1 LDKYQIMYSLFKKE
15 ITSFL
20 SSLSGFVVIIVFLIA
35 NGLFLWVFK
44 GNMNIM
50 DNGYATLESL
60 FILAPW
66 VFLFLIPAITMRTFA
81 EEKKSRTMELLLS
94 RPLSDMQIIM
104 AKYLAAMVLI
114 LLSIMP
120 TLIYFYSV
128 SRLGSPPGNID
139 SGGTWG
145 SYVGLIFLAG
155 IYAAIGTFVSS
166 LTENQIV
173 SFIISLLLCFLFYIG
188 FDYISSLDI
197 FSGFSTFIV
206 KLGINEHYRS
216 MSRGVLDTRDMLY
229 YLSVIAVFLLLTKIV
244 LQSRNW

>member
-1 LDKYQIMYSLFKKE
+1 MFSLFKKE

-44 GNMNIM
+44 GNMNIL

-81 EEKKSRTMELLLS
+81 EEKKNQTMELLLS
-94 RPLSDMQIIM
+94 RPLSDMQIIL

-114 LLSIMP
+114 LLSILP

-128 SRLGSPPGNID
+128 SRLGSPRGNID

-145 SYVGLIFLAG
+145 SYAGLIFLAG
-155 IYAAIGTFVSS
+155 IYAAIGTFISS
-166 LTENQIV
+166 LTENQII
-173 SFIISLLLCFLFYIG
+173 SFIISLLLCFLFYTG

-197 FSGFSTFIV
+197 FTGISAFVAKI
-206 KLGINEHYRS
+206 GINEHYRS

-229 YLSVIAVFLLLTKIV
+229 YISVIVIFLLLTKIV

>member
-1 LDKYQIMYSLFKKE
+1 MYYLFKKE

-44 GNMNIM
+44 GNLNIM

-94 RPLSDMQIIM
+94 RPLSDMQIVL
-104 AKYLAAMVLI
+104 AKYFAAMILI
-114 LLSIMP
+114 LLAILP
-120 TLIYFYSV
+120 TLIYFYSI
-128 SRLGSPPGNID
+128 SRLGSPRGNID

-145 SYVGLIFLAG
+145 SYIGLLFLAG
-155 IYAAIGTFVSS
+155 IYAAIGIFVSL

-188 FDYISSLDI
+188 FDYLSSLDV
-197 FSGFSTFIV
+197 FEGFSTFII

-216 MSRGVLDTRDMLY
+216 MSRGVLDTRDILY
-229 YLSVIAVFLLLTKIV
+229 YISVIFIFLLLTKIK

>member
-1 LDKYQIMYSLFKKE
+1 MFSLFKKE
-15 ITSFL
+15 IGSFL

-44 GNMNIM
+44 GNLNIM
-50 DNGYATLESL
+50 DNGYATLEGL
-60 FILAPW
+60 FMIAPW
-66 VFLFLIPAITMRTFA
+66 IFLFLIPAITMRTFA

-94 RPLSDMQIIM
+94 RPLSDMQIVM
-104 AKYLAAMVLI
+104 AKYLAAMVLVV
-114 LLSIMP
+114 LSILP

-128 SRLGSPPGNID
+128 SHLSSPPGNID

-145 SYVGLIFLAG
+145 SYAGLLFLAG
-155 IYAAIGTFVSS
+155 IYTAIGIFISS

-173 SFIISLLLCFLFYIG
+173 SFIITLLLCFMFYIG
-188 FDYISSLDI
+188 FDYLSSLDI
-197 FSGFSTFIV
+197 FSGISTFII
-206 KLGINEHYRS
+206 KLGINEHYLS

-229 YLSVIAVFLLLTKIV
+229 YFSMIIIFLLLTKIV

>member
-1 LDKYQIMYSLFKKE
+1 MYSLFKKE

-44 GNMNIM
+44 GNLNIM

-94 RPLSDMQIIM
+94 RPLSDMQIIL
-104 AKYLAAMVLI
+104 AKYFAAMVLI
-114 LLSIMP
+114 LLSILP

-145 SYVGLIFLAG
+145 SYAGLLFLAG
-155 IYAAIGTFVSS
+155 IYAAIGIFISS

-173 SFIISLLLCFLFYIG
+173 SFIISLLLCFLFYTG
-188 FDYISSLDI
+188 FDYLSSLDI
-197 FSGFSTFIV
+197 FGGFSSFII

-229 YLSVIAVFLLLTKIV
+229 YFSVIFIFLLLTKIK

>member
-1 LDKYQIMYSLFKKE
+1 MYSLFKKE

-44 GNMNIM
+44 GNLNIM

-94 RPLSDMQIIM
+94 RPLSDMQIVL
-104 AKYLAAMVLI
+104 AKYFAAMVLI
-114 LLSIMP
+114 LLAILP
-120 TLIYFYSV
+120 TLIYFYSI
-128 SRLGSPPGNID
+128 SRLGSPRGNID

-145 SYVGLIFLAG
+145 SYIGLLFLAG
-155 IYAAIGTFVSS
+155 IYAAIGIFVSS

-188 FDYISSLDI
+188 FDYLSSLDV
-197 FSGFSTFIV
+197 FGGFSTFII

-216 MSRGVLDTRDMLY
+216 MSRGVLDTRDILY
-229 YLSVIAVFLLLTKIV
+229 YISVIFIFLLLTKIK

>member
-1 LDKYQIMYSLFKKE
+1 MFALFKKE

-44 GNMNIM
+44 GNLNIM
-50 DNGYATLESL
+50 DNGYATLETL
-60 FILAPW
+60 FMLAPW
-66 VFLFLIPAITMRTFA
+66 IFLFLIPAITMRTFA

-94 RPLSDMQIIM
+94 RPLSDMQIVL
-104 AKYLAAMVLI
+104 AKYLAAMVLVV
-114 LLSIMP
+114 LSILP

-128 SRLGSPPGNID
+128 GRLSSPPGNID

-145 SYVGLIFLAG
+145 SYAGLLFLAG
-155 IYAAIGTFVSS
+155 IYAAIGVFVSS

-173 SFIISLLLCFLFYIG
+173 SFIISLLLCFMFYIG
-188 FDYISSLDI
+188 FDYLSSLDI
-197 FSGFSTFIV
+197 FSGISAFV
-206 KLGINEHYRS
+206 VRLGINEHYLS

-229 YLSVIAVFLLLTKIV
+229 YFSVIIIFLLLTKIV

>member
-1 LDKYQIMYSLFKKE
+1 MYSLFKKE

-44 GNMNIM
+44 GNLNIM

-94 RPLSDMQIIM
+94 RPLSDMQIIL
-104 AKYLAAMVLI
+104 AKYLASMVLI
-114 LLSIMP
+114 LLSILP

-128 SRLGSPPGNID
+128 SCLGSPRGNID

-145 SYVGLIFLAG
+145 SYAGLIFLAG
-155 IYAAIGTFVSS
+155 VYAAIGTFVSS

-188 FDYISSLDI
+188 FDYLSSLDV
-197 FSGFSTFIV
+197 FGGFSAFII

-229 YLSVIAVFLLLTKIV
+229 YLSAIVIFLLLTKIV

>member
-1 LDKYQIMYSLFKKE
+1 MFSLFKKE

-44 GNMNIM
+44 GNLNIM

-94 RPLSDMQIIM
+94 RPLSDMQIIL
-104 AKYLAAMVLI
+104 AKYMAAMVLI
-114 LLSIMP
+114 LLSILP

-128 SRLGSPPGNID
+128 SCLGSPRGNID

-155 IYAAIGTFVSS
+155 VYAAIGTFVSS

-188 FDYISSLDI
+188 FDYLSSLDI
-197 FSGFSTFIV
+197 FSGFSAFIV

-229 YLSVIAVFLLLTKIV
+229 YLSVIVIFLLLTKIV

>member
-1 LDKYQIMYSLFKKE
+1 MFSLFKKE
-15 ITSFL
+15 IISFL

-35 NGLFLWVFK
+35 SGLFLWIFK
-44 GNMNIM
+44 GNLNIM

-66 VFLFLIPAITMRTFA
+66 IFLFLIPAITMRTFA

-94 RPLSDMQIIM
+94 RPLSDMQIIL
-104 AKYLAAMVLI
+104 AKYLAGMVLI
-114 LLSIMP
+114 LLSILP

-128 SRLGSPPGNID
+128 SRLGSPQRNID
-139 SGGTWG
+139 SGSTWG

-155 IYAAIGTFVSS
+155 VYAAIGTFISS

-197 FSGFSTFIV
+197 FSGISTFIA

-229 YLSVIAVFLLLTKIV
+229 YLSVIAIFLLLTKIV
-244 LQSRNW
+244 LQSRSW

>member
-1 LDKYQIMYSLFKKE
+1 MYYLFKKE

-44 GNMNIM
+44 GNLNIM

-66 VFLFLIPAITMRTFA
+66 IFLFLIPAITMRTFA

-94 RPLSDMQIIM
+94 RPLSDMQIVL
-104 AKYLAAMVLI
+104 AKYLAVMVLI
-114 LLSIMP
+114 LLSILP
-120 TLIYFYSV
+120 TLIYFYSI

-145 SYVGLIFLAG
+145 SYIGLLFLAG
-155 IYAAIGTFVSS
+155 IYAAIGIFISS

-188 FDYISSLDI
+188 FDYLSSLDI
-197 FSGFSTFIV
+197 FGGFSTFII

-229 YLSVIAVFLLLTKIV
+229 YISVIFIFLLLTKIK

>member
-1 LDKYQIMYSLFKKE
+1 MYYLFKKE

-44 GNMNIM
+44 GNLNIM

-81 EEKKSRTMELLLS
+81 EEKKNRTMELLLS
-94 RPLSDMQIIM
+94 RPLSDMQIVL
-104 AKYLAAMVLI
+104 AKYFAAMMLI
-114 LLSIMP
+114 LLAILP
-120 TLIYFYSV
+120 TLIYFYSI
-128 SRLGSPPGNID
+128 SRLGSPRGNID

-145 SYVGLIFLAG
+145 SYIGLLFLAG
-155 IYAAIGTFVSS
+155 IYAAIGIFVSS

-188 FDYISSLDI
+188 FDYLSSLDI
-197 FSGFSTFIV
+197 FGGFSTFII

-229 YLSVIAVFLLLTKIV
+229 YISVIFIFLLLTKIK

>member
-1 LDKYQIMYSLFKKE
+1 MYSLFKKE

-44 GNMNIM
+44 GNLNIM

-66 VFLFLIPAITMRTFA
+66 IFLFLIPAITMRTFA

-94 RPLSDMQIIM
+94 RPLSDMQIVL
-104 AKYLAAMVLI
+104 AKYFAAMVLI
-114 LLSIMP
+114 LLAILP
-120 TLIYFYSV
+120 TLIYFYSI
-128 SRLGSPPGNID
+128 SRLGSPRGNID

-145 SYVGLIFLAG
+145 SYAGLLFLAG
-155 IYAAIGTFVSS
+155 IYAAIGIFISS

-188 FDYISSLDI
+188 FDYLSSLDV
-197 FSGFSTFIV
+197 FGGFSTFII

-216 MSRGVLDTRDMLY
+216 MSRGVLDTRDILY
-229 YLSVIAVFLLLTKIV
+229 YISVIFIFLLLTKIK

>member
-1 LDKYQIMYSLFKKE
+1 MFSLFKKE

-44 GNMNIM
+44 GNLNIM

-66 VFLFLIPAITMRTFA
+66 IFLFLIPAITMRTFA

-94 RPLSDMQIIM
+94 RPLSDMQIIL

-114 LLSIMP
+114 LLSILP
-120 TLIYFYSV
+120 TLIYFYTV
-128 SRLGSPPGNID
+128 SRLGSPRGNID
-139 SGGTWG
+139 TGGTWG
-145 SYVGLIFLAG
+145 SYFGLIFLSG
-155 IYAAIGTFVSS
+155 IYAAIGTFISS

-173 SFIISLLLCFLFYIG
+173 SFIISLLLCFLFYVG
-188 FDYISSLDI
+188 FDYLSSLDI
-197 FSGFSTFIV
+197 FGSFSSFIIR
-206 KLGINEHYRS
+206 LGINEHYRS

-229 YLSVIAVFLLLTKIV
+229 YLSVITVFLLLTKIV

>member
-1 LDKYQIMYSLFKKE
+1 MYYLFKKE

-44 GNMNIM
+44 GNLNIM

-94 RPLSDMQIIM
+94 RPLSDMQIVL
-104 AKYLAAMVLI
+104 AKYFAAMILI
-114 LLSIMP
+114 LLAILP
-120 TLIYFYSV
+120 TLIYFYSI
-128 SRLGSPPGNID
+128 SRLGSPRGNID

-145 SYVGLIFLAG
+145 SYIGLLFLAG
-155 IYAAIGTFVSS
+155 IYAAIGIFVSS

-188 FDYISSLDI
+188 FDYLSSLDV
-197 FSGFSTFIV
+197 FGGFSTFII

-216 MSRGVLDTRDMLY
+216 MSRGVLDTRDILY
-229 YLSVIAVFLLLTKIV
+229 YISVIFIFLLLTKIK

>member
-1 LDKYQIMYSLFKKE
+1 MYSLFKKE
-15 ITSFL
+15 IISFL
-20 SSLSGFVVIIVFLIA
+20 SSLSGFVVIIVFLLA

-44 GNMNIM
+44 GNMNIPE
-50 DNGYATLESL
+50 NGYATLDSL

-66 VFLFLIPAITMRTFA
+66 IFLFLIPAITMRTFS

-114 LLSIMP
+114 LLSILP
-120 TLIYFYSV
+120 TLMYFYSV
-128 SRLGSPPGNID
+128 SRLGSPRGNID
-139 SGGTWG
+139 AGGTWG
-145 SYVGLIFLAG
+145 SYVGLIFLSG
-155 IYAAIGTFVSS
+155 IYAAIGTFISS

-188 FDYISSLDI
+188 FDYLSSLDI
-197 FSGFSTFIV
+197 FSGISSIIA

-229 YLSVIAVFLLLTKIV
+229 YLSVIAIFLLLTKIV

>member
-1 LDKYQIMYSLFKKE
+1 MYYLFKKE

-44 GNMNIM
+44 GNLNIM

-94 RPLSDMQIIM
+94 RPLSDMQIVL
-104 AKYLAAMVLI
+104 AKYFAAMVLI
-114 LLSIMP
+114 LLAILP
-120 TLIYFYSV
+120 TLIYFYSI
-128 SRLGSPPGNID
+128 SRLGSPRGNID

-145 SYVGLIFLAG
+145 SYVGLLFLAG
-155 IYAAIGTFVSS
+155 IYAAIGIFISS

-188 FDYISSLDI
+188 FDYLSSMDI
-197 FSGFSTFIV
+197 FGGFSTFII

-216 MSRGVLDTRDMLY
+216 ISRGVLDTRDMLY
-229 YLSVIAVFLLLTKIV
+229 YISVIFIFLLLTKIK

>member
-1 LDKYQIMYSLFKKE
+1 MFSLFKKE
-15 ITSFL
+15 IISFL
-20 SSLSGFVVIIVFLIA
+20 SSLSGFVVIIVFLVA

-44 GNMNIM
+44 GNLNIM

-66 VFLFLIPAITMRTFA
+66 IFLFLIPAITMRTFA

-94 RPLSDMQIIM
+94 RPLSDMQIVL
-104 AKYLAAMVLI
+104 AKYLAGMVLI
-114 LLSIMP
+114 LLSILP

-128 SRLGSPPGNID
+128 IRLGSPQGNID

-155 IYAAIGTFVSS
+155 IYAAIGTFISS

-188 FDYISSLDI
+188 FDYLSSLDI
-197 FSGFSTFIV
+197 FSGFSTFIA

-229 YLSVIAVFLLLTKIV
+229 YLSVIAIFLLLTKIV

>member
-1 LDKYQIMYSLFKKE
+1 MLSLLKKE
-15 ITSFL
+15 ITTFL
-20 SSLSGFVVIIVFLIA
+20 SSLSGFVVMIVFLIA
-35 NGLFLWVFK
+35 SGLFLWVFK
-44 GNMNIM
+44 GNLNIP

-66 VFLFLIPAITMRTFA
+66 IFLFLIPAITMRTFA

-94 RPLSDMQIIM
+94 RPLSDMQIIL
-104 AKYLAAMVLI
+104 AKYFAAIVLI
-114 LLSIMP
+114 LLSILP

-145 SYVGLIFLAG
+145 SYIGLLFLAG
-155 IYAAIGTFVSS
+155 IYAAIGIFISS

-173 SFIISLLLCFLFYIG
+173 PFIISLLLCFLFYIG
-188 FDYISSLDI
+188 FDYLSSLDI
-197 FSGFSTFIV
+197 FSDISTFIV

-229 YLSVIAVFLLLTKIV
+229 YISVIFIFLLLTKIV

>member
-1 LDKYQIMYSLFKKE
+1 MLSLFKKE

-35 NGLFLWVFK
+35 GGLFLWVFK
-44 GNMNIM
+44 GNLNIM

-66 VFLFLIPAITMRTFA
+66 IFLFLIPAITMRTFA
-81 EEKKSRTMELLLS
+81 EEKKSRTIELLLS
-94 RPLSDMQIIM
+94 RPLSDMQIIL
-104 AKYLAAMVLI
+104 AKYFAAIVLI
-114 LLSIMP
+114 LLSILP

-145 SYVGLIFLAG
+145 SYIGLLFLAG
-155 IYAAIGTFVSS
+155 IYAAIGIFISS

-173 SFIISLLLCFLFYIG
+173 AFIISLLLCFLFYIG
-188 FDYISSLDI
+188 FDYLSSLDI
-197 FSGFSTFIV
+197 FGGISTFIV

-216 MSRGVLDTRDMLY
+216 MSRGVIDTRDMLY
-229 YLSVIAVFLLLTKIV
+229 YISVIFIFLLLTKIV

>member
-1 LDKYQIMYSLFKKE
+1 MYSLFKKE

-35 NGLFLWVFK
+35 NWTVLWWTWIK
-44 GNMNIM
+44 GNLNIM
-50 DNGYATLESL
+50 DNGYATLESM
-60 FILAPW
+60 FFLAPW
-66 VFLFLIPAITMRTFA
+66 LFLFLIPAITMRTFA
-81 EEKKSRTMELLLS
+81 EEKNSRTMELLLS
-94 RPLSDMQIIM
+94 RPLSDMQIIL
-104 AKYLAAMVLI
+104 AKYLAGMVLI
-114 LLSIMP
+114 LLSILP

-155 IYAAIGTFVSS
+155 IYTAIGIFISS

-173 SFIISLLLCFLFYIG
+173 SFILSLLVCFLFFKG
-188 FDYISSLDI
+188 FDYLSRVDNSG
-197 FSGFSTFIV
+197 GFSAFIV
-206 KLGINEHYRS
+206 NLGIFEHYRS
-216 MSRGVLDTRDMLY
+216 MSRGVLDTRDILY

>member
-1 LDKYQIMYSLFKKE
+1 MFALFKKE

-44 GNMNIM
+44 GNLNIM
-50 DNGYATLESL
+50 DNGYATLEAL
-60 FILAPW
+60 FMLAPW
-66 VFLFLIPAITMRTFA
+66 IFLFLIPAITMRTFA

-94 RPLSDMQIIM
+94 RPLSDMQIVL
-104 AKYLAAMVLI
+104 AKYLAAMVLVV
-114 LLSIMP
+114 LSILP

-128 SRLGSPPGNID
+128 GRLSSPPGNID

-145 SYVGLIFLAG
+145 SYAGLLFLAG
-155 IYAAIGTFVSS
+155 IYAAIGVFVSS

-173 SFIISLLLCFLFYIG
+173 SFIISLLLCFMFYIG
-188 FDYISSLDI
+188 FDYLSSLDI
-197 FSGFSTFIV
+197 FSGISAFV
-206 KLGINEHYRS
+206 VRLGINEHYLS

-229 YLSVIAVFLLLTKIV
+229 YFSVIIIFLLLTKIV

>member
-1 LDKYQIMYSLFKKE
+1 
-15 ITSFL
+15 
-20 SSLSGFVVIIVFLIA
+20 
-35 NGLFLWVFK
+35 
-44 GNMNIM
+44 M

-94 RPLSDMQIIM
+94 RPLSDMQIVL
-104 AKYLAAMVLI
+104 AKYFAAMVLI
-114 LLSIMP
+114 LLAILP
-120 TLIYFYSV
+120 TLIYFCSI
-128 SRLGSPPGNID
+128 SRIGSPRGNID

-145 SYVGLIFLAG
+145 SYIGLLFLAG
-155 IYAAIGTFVSS
+155 IYAAIGIFVSS

-188 FDYISSLDI
+188 FDYLSSMDI
-197 FSGFSTFIV
+197 FGGFSTFII

-216 MSRGVLDTRDMLY
+216 ISRGVLDTRDMLY
-229 YLSVIAVFLLLTKIV
+229 YISVIFIFLLLTKIK

>member
-1 LDKYQIMYSLFKKE
+1 MYSLFKKE

-20 SSLSGFVVIIVFLIA
+20 SSLSGFVVIIVFLVA

-44 GNMNIM
+44 GNLNIM

-66 VFLFLIPAITMRTFA
+66 IFLFLIPAITMRTFA

-94 RPLSDMQIIM
+94 RPLSDMQIIL
-104 AKYLAAMVLI
+104 AKYFAAMVLI
-114 LLSIMP
+114 LLSILP

-128 SRLGSPPGNID
+128 NRLGSPRGNID

-155 IYAAIGTFVSS
+155 VYAAIGTFISS

-173 SFIISLLLCFLFYIG
+173 SFILSLLICFLFYIG
-188 FDYISSLDI
+188 FDYLSSLDI
-197 FSGFSTFIV
+197 FGGFSNFIV

-229 YLSVIAVFLLLTKIV
+229 YLSVIVVFLLFSKIV